1 MITETLRTNIRSI
14 TNENCVYNIR
24 CAFDMFDEHDFE
36 LVDSDVDGETII
48 SIEMKHEQTQIV
60 VILKPNA
67 YFGSNVTVIEDPH
80 NITKG
85 EK

>member
-14 TNENCVYNIR
+14 TNENCTYNIR
-24 CAFDMFDEHDFE
+24 YAFAMFEEHDFG
-36 LVDSDVDGETII
+36 LIDADIDGDTIN
-48 SIEMKHEQTQIV
+48 SIEMLHEQTQVV

-67 YFGSNVTVIEDPH
+67 YFGSNVTVTEDPH